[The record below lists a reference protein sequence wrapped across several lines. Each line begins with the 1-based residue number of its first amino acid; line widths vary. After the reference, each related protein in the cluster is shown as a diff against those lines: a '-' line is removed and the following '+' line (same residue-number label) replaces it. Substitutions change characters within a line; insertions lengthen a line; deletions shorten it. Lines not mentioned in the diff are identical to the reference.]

1 MKFYLT
7 ETFYI
12 HKAKKAVHESLKK
25 EQLQQKAIL
34 VQI

>member
-1 MKFYLT
+1 MKFYLI
-7 ETFYI
+7 ETFYK

-25 EQLQQKAIL
+25 EKLRQKAIL

>member
-7 ETFYI
+7 EMFYI

-25 EQLQQKAIL
+25 EKLRQKAII
-34 VQI
+34 VQS